1 MPTKVDRDLK
11 HDRAVRDIA
20 AARFDFPSNE
30 QPNYRT
36 YVNEPDP
43 AMGVPGFDGEPVY
56 PDIVVIEQGRNIVR
70 MLAAVETADSVTDAE
85 AADWAK
91 YAELAHT
98 FYLYVPS
105 GHAKKA
111 KDICKRHHIRVTG
124 IRTWRNLVGEGT
136 IDITEV
142 Y

>member
-20 AARFDFPSNE
+20 AARFDFPSKE
-30 QPNYRT
+30 QPNYHT
-36 YVNEPDP
+36 YVNARDP
-43 AMGVPGFDGEPVY
+43 AMGVLGFDGEPVY

-70 MLAAVETADSVTDAE
+70 MLAEVETADTVTDAE
-85 AADWAK
+85 ATADWAK

-105 GHAKKA
+105 GYAKTA

-124 IRTWRNLVGEGT
+124 IRTWRNLVGAGT

-142 Y
+142 

>member
-11 HDRAVRDIA
+11 HARAVRAIA
-20 AARFDFPSNE
+20 AARFEFPSSE
-30 QPNYRT
+30 QPTYKT
-36 YVNEPDP
+36 YVNEPEQ

-56 PDIVVIEQGRNIVR
+56 PDIVVLEQGRNIVR
-70 MLAAVETADSVTDAE
+70 MLAEVETADTVTDVE

-91 YAELAHT
+91 YSELAHT

-105 GHAKKA
+105 GHAQKA
-111 KDICKRHHIRVTG
+111 KDICKRRHIKVTG

-136 IDITEV
+136 IEITEV
-142 Y
+142 